1 MPWCLVCY
9 ICVRAF
15 FSCRVTIGAIYEST
29 HKVQGVLWES
39 SKKTSPLKDERLVS
53 YCGGTEVDAVPL
65 FYWNAA
71 GVECRAFHR
80 VGVIG

>member
-1 MPWCLVCY
+1 MKVLIRY
-9 ICVRAF
+9 RAF
-15 FSCRVTIGAIYEST
+15 YGSL
-29 HKVQGVLWES
+29 Q
-39 SKKTSPLKDERLVS
+39 KKPSPLKDERLVS
-53 YCGGTEVDAVPL
+53 YCGGAEVDAVPL